1 MKRKQY
7 TNPFLT
13 VNKDFEKAIRD
24 YGIWFHMLTEGEA
37 IEDGLIALY
46 SMTRT
51 LQAARQSKILAA
63 ALPVMEAM
71 HTRGTWQK
79 KDLPLM
85 AQALEIVGR
94 DYPALPRDVARKAI
108 AEALL

>member
-7 TNPFLT
+7 TNPFMP
-13 VNKDFEKAIRD
+13 VNADFVKAIRD
-24 YGIWFHMLTEGEA
+24 YGIWFHMLTEGEE

-63 ALPVMEAM
+63 AIPVMDAM
-71 HTRGTWQK
+71 QMRGTWQA

-85 AQALEIVGR
+85 AQTLEIVSR
-94 DYPALPRDVARKAI
+94 EYPALPRDVARKAI
-108 AEALL
+108 AEVLS